1 MMMMRTMRRKTK
13 LPGGV
18 EEQTGRSWPRNV
30 VAMMMRMKARM
41 SLPRG
46 REEEQL
52 IRRKEAKPRTVMRR
66 TVMWGKERRERREE
80 GRKERRRK
88 KKRRPRVRRVMAK
101 GKGRAR
107 AKMMT
112 RTRRR
117 KRKRVTGRSEEVIVP
132 S

>member
-1 MMMMRTMRRKTK
+1 MRRKTK
-13 LPGGV
+13 LPEGA
-18 EEQTGRSWPRNV
+18 EEQTGRSRPRNA
-30 VAMMMRMKARM
+30 VAMMMRMRATM

-46 REEEQL
+46 REEEQP
-52 IRRKEAKPRTVMRR
+52 IRRKGAKPRTVMTR

-101 GKGRAR
+101 GKGRTR
-107 AKMMT
+107 AKTKMMT

-117 KRKRVTGRSEEVIVP
+117 RRKRVTGRSEEVIVP
-132 S
+132 SR